1 MAKTKKLGSASF
13 RPVHLAKQTSTSKNV
28 VIKKLKSVS
37 MDSQTRFVKEAKIP
51 NSINGHSNISKFLRF
66 CSEPHPIMME
76 FSSFDF
82 GLFGDDEKS
91 VSSLCDFLQFVE
103 EEFNFTSFADLL
115 PVCAKN
121 ILSD

>member
-1 MAKTKKLGSASF
+1 
-13 RPVHLAKQTSTSKNV
+13 
-28 VIKKLKSVS
+28 
-37 MDSQTRFVKEAKIP
+37 
-51 NSINGHSNISKFLRF
+51 
-66 CSEPHPIMME
+66 ME

-91 VSSLCDFLQFVE
+91 VSSLGDFLQFVN

-121 ILSD
+121 FLSGLNYLHNHNIAHQDLKPSNILVCNQHLNNIPHNDLNI